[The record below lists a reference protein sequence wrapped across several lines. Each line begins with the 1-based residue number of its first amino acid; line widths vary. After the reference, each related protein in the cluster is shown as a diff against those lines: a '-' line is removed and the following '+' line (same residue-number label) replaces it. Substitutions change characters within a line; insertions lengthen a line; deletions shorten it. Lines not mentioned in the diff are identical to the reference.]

1 MSAALFLAEIAG
13 LSALVCLAH
22 RARTR
27 LGLGPLYA
35 LAGLLEAFLFVVGKP
50 AHTIK
55 AEFFLTAPRGIYL
68 LFLAGLLVSV
78 VLVYVLEGTA
88 EARRFIAALVGV
100 YVVHGA
106 IDVLVAY
113 HAAHPPPGAV
123 AQPDIDVVWY
133 STEARIASLAA
144 MVVDSVVIV
153 VSYQFLR
160 NRAPWLPLMAAVFVA
175 LVLAMVNDAA
185 VFKLVRHGALDWGNF
200 HVIAKAQAGAA
211 AGIPAALYF
220 GWHLRRAGGAQRDGL
235 LGRRTLDLVDLRQR
249 VSEMEARLA
258 EEQARYALVRE
269 TFSRYVSPDVVDAIM
284 EDPKGLELGG
294 EVRDVTILFADIRS
308 YSTLSEALTP
318 PEIIDLLNIY
328 FERVTDVI
336 LRHRGM
342 INEFEGDGVLA
353 VFGAPLLLPDHA
365 ARATRAALDLLT
377 EVEALNARWE
387 ADGTLEKW
395 RRAGVERLAV
405 RVGVHSGQV
414 VVGNVGSSA
423 RTKYAV
429 IGDTV
434 NTAARVEGLNK
445 QTGTSALI
453 TAATF
458 EALGDEELARRFED
472 RGEHAVKGRVE
483 PVRVFAV
490 RE

>member
-13 LSALVCLAH
+13 LSGLVCLAH
-22 RARTR
+22 RARMR

-35 LAGLLEAFLFVVGKP
+35 LAALLEAFLFVVGKP

-55 AEFFLTAPRGIYL
+55 ADFLFTAPRGIYL

-88 EARRFIAALVGV
+88 EARRFIGALVLV
-100 YVVHGA
+100 YVAHGV

-113 HAAHPPPGAV
+113 HAATPPPGVV
-123 AQPDIDVVWY
+123 AQPNIDVVWY
-133 STEARIASLAA
+133 STAARAASLVA
-144 MVVDSVVIV
+144 MIVDAVVIV
-153 VSYQFLR
+153 VTYQFLR
-160 NRAPWLPLMAAVFVA
+160 NRAAWLPLMVALFVA
-175 LVLAMVNDAA
+175 LVAAMISDAA
-185 VFKLVRHGALDWGNF
+185 VFKLVRHGALDWSNF
-200 HVIAKAQAGAA
+200 HVIAKAEAGAA

-220 GWHLRRAGGAQRDGL
+220 GWQLRRAGGAQRDGL
-235 LGRRTLDLVDLRQR
+235 LGRRALDLVDLRRR

-258 EEQARYALVRE
+258 EEQARYALVRS

-353 VFGAPLLLPDHA
+353 VFGAPLVLSDHA
-365 ARATRAALDLLT
+365 TRATRAALDLLT
-377 EVEALNARWE
+377 EVEALNVRWE
-387 ADGTLEKW
+387 EDGTLEKW

-445 QTGTSALI
+445 ETKTSALI
-453 TAATF
+453 TASTF
-458 EALGDEELARRFED
+458 DALRDDELARRFGE
-472 RGEHAVKGRVE
+472 RGEFAVKGRIE
-483 PVRVFAV
+483 PVRVFAPKG
-490 RE
+490 